1 MMITTTQEQNMTTPD
16 KSYSWSSAV
25 DDAHR
30 AATEAFH
37 YAVDNALPLDDGSE
51 WDAAY
56 EWVDDSPWH
65 IYSGRVRSLWADNL
79 HIQEMESTRHYELII
94 HTDEDIDTRIRL
106 CVYIALSKVFVEK
119 WTELA
124 DLRKAA

>member
-1 MMITTTQEQNMTTPD
+1 
-16 KSYSWSSAV
+16 
-25 DDAHR
+25 
-30 AATEAFH
+30 
-37 YAVDNALPLDDGSE
+37 
-51 WDAAY
+51 
-56 EWVDDSPWH
+56 
-65 IYSGRVRSLWADNL
+65 
-79 HIQEMESTRHYELII
+79 MESTRHYELII